1 MSGKSSF
8 SIARVAAPL
17 IALLA
22 GSSWARGLIEF
33 LVGLGAFG
41 PFVLEAFDSSFFYVP
56 LANEL
61 LLFALIHGGGESARW
76 MWVAYAL
83 AGAAGTVAGVALL
96 DLVMRRVGAGGV
108 ERLVGPK
115 RFGELKGKVERNTGW
130 VVFVASMLP
139 PPFPFRFTMMT
150 ASALGCE
157 RGRMLVSVFAGRTLR
172 FAAEALLIL
181 YFGRRFLDF
190 INSDAFNYVVYGLTL
205 VAVAGS
211 AFTIYRLLRSGRKAK
226 GKGRKAKGEGQK

>member
-1 MSGKSSF
+1 MLPDPTSPLAYYAIF
-8 SIARVAAPL
+8 AA
-17 IALLA
+17 A
-22 GSSWARGLIEF
+22 SWARSLIAF
-33 LVGLGAFG
+33 FVRLGVFG
-41 PFVLEAFDSSFFYVP
+41 PFLLEALDSSFFYIP

-61 LLFALIHGGGESARW
+61 LLFALIHGGGETARW

-96 DLVMRRVGAGGV
+96 DLVLRRAGASGV
-108 ERLVGPK
+108 ERVVGRR
-115 RFGELKGKVERNTGW
+115 RFGKLKRKLERNTGR

-150 ASALGCE
+150 ASALECD
-157 RGRMLVSVFAGRTLR
+157 RARMFAAVFAGRAVR

-190 INSDAFNYVVYGLTL
+190 MDSDAFSYVVYALTL
-205 VAVAGS
+205 VAVLGS
-211 AFTIYRLLRSGRKAK
+211 AFTIYRLFAPGGKS
-226 GKGRKAKGEGQK
+226 KGRA

>member
-1 MSGKSSF
+1 MPTTLTLLF
-8 SIARVAAPL
+8 AA
-17 IALLA
+17 
-22 GSSWARGLIEF
+22 SSWARSLIRFFLTLGL
-33 LVGLGAFG
+33 FG
-41 PFVLEAFDSSFFYVP
+41 PFLLEAFDSSFFYVP

-61 LLFALIHGGGESARW
+61 LLFALIHGGGESSRW
-76 MWVAYAL
+76 MWVVYAL
-83 AGAAGTVAGVALL
+83 MGAAGTVAGVFVL

-108 ERLVGPK
+108 ERLVGRK
-115 RFGELKGKVERNTGW
+115 RFGKLKGKIEKNTGW

-150 ASALGCE
+150 ASALQCA
-157 RGRMLVSVFAGRTLR
+157 RARMLASVFAGRTIR

-190 INSDAFNYVVYGLTL
+190 MNSDAFNYVVYLLTL

-211 AFTIYRLLRSGRKAK
+211 AVTIYRLFWSGRK
-226 GKGRKAKGEGQK
+226 GRKQDVRC